1 MTVSNPTSLSAPL
14 SYRAL
19 EKKPVKMMAVQR
31 ICSVGFLLLL
41 TVNSS
46 AFARDLIN
54 LAVPVVIWRSGRL
67 TVKANDVPLNLVLK
81 EISRQTDLRVT
92 SATSLRRPINVEIM
106 GLSLVSALESLLT
119 RENFAIVEKP
129 AADGVSASVA
139 VIILGEAKTARAAE
153 PANKT
158 GADERNNESAN
169 RLKSLINRIEGGG
182 PQTERIL
189 QQAAYDSDPNV
200 SALAMQTL
208 AERNSQTGRDVIRRV
223 AETGSGSTRFA
234 ALQEMSQL
242 ADRRSLLPELAV
254 ALHESDT
261 DLKGYA
267 LQMLLQDGSPEAMQ
281 IVRQARNDP
290 DPSFRDAV
298 NAALANH

>member
-1 MTVSNPTSLSAPL
+1 
-14 SYRAL
+14 
-19 EKKPVKMMAVQR
+19 MAVSSWWR
-31 ICSVGFLLLL
+31 LL
-41 TVNSS
+41 
-46 AFARDLIN
+46 FPRC
-54 LAVPVVIWRSGRL
+54 PVR
-67 TVKANDVPLNLVLK
+67 T
-81 EISRQTDLRVT
+81 Q
-92 SATSLRRPINVEIM
+92 
-106 GLSLVSALESLLT
+106 
-119 RENFAIVEKP
+119 
-129 AADGVSASVA
+129 
-139 VIILGEAKTARAAE
+139 TARAAE

-169 RLKSLINRIEGGG
+169 RLKSLINRIEVGG

-281 IVRQARNDP
+281 MVRQARNDP

-298 NAALANH
+298 NAALANHW